1 MEGLYPHYLFLYKDI
16 LDILRTHLKFRP
28 HVQELVSETLS
39 NVTEEII
46 EDDEEKDIIFVGV
59 HARKTD
65 YANHL
70 QVRLKEV
77 WIIHFLGFRA
87 RNC

>member
-1 MEGLYPHYLFLYKDI
+1 MFLYKNI
-16 LDILRTHLKFRP
+16 LDTLRNHLKFKH

-39 NVTEEII
+39 DVREEIN

-70 QVRLKEV
+70 KVLDSK
-77 WIIHFLGFRA
+77 FL
-87 RNC
+87 